1 VNPASLEVRDLDVAF
16 GGRRVVRGLSFDVA
30 AGETVALAGASG
42 AGKSAT
48 ALALLGL
55 LPRGARAEGEIRLLG
70 RSLSGLRERDWA
82 RIRGRDIAMVFQ
94 DPLAALSP
102 AFTVGAQVTEAV
114 RAHAARRGA
123 RARAAELLESVGI
136 PHARHRAYPGE
147 LSGGMRQR
155 VLIAMAVAHRPAVL
169 VADEPTASLDPRTR
183 DRILDLLR
191 DLCAAS
197 GTALLLISH
206 DPEAIARQ
214 AARVLTL
221 RDGHLAGTPRRPAAT
236 PPSLGLAPKEKDM
249 PDGGGSAEEL
259 QGRGG
264 ELPAE
269 ERAEVLAERKG
280 RAVRAGAAVLVVR
293 GLGRRRGAL
302 GVLDGV
308 SLEVGEE
315 EIVGL
320 SGASGAGKTTLLREV
335 LRLERPQEGR
345 IEVCGRDVAGLS
357 RTARRELRGLVQPV
371 FQDPWASL
379 NPRMTVRQIVA
390 EPLRVHGL
398 PLPGRVEELLELV
411 ELPEEM
417 AERYPRALSGGQ
429 RQRVAIARALAPSP
443 RLLLADEP
451 VSALDARAK
460 AGVIALLGGLR
471 DRLGLACL
479 LVSHDEDVLA
489 ELADRVLVLRDGR
502 IRP

>member
-1 VNPASLEVRDLDVAF
+1 MSPASLEVRGLGVAF

-70 RSLSGLRERDWA
+70 RPLSGLRERDWS

-102 AFTVGAQVTEAV
+102 AFTVGAQVAEAV

-136 PHARHRAYPGE
+136 PSARHRAYPGE

-169 VADEPTASLDPRTR
+169 VADEPTASLDPLTR
-183 DRILDLLR
+183 DQILDLLR

-206 DPEAIARQ
+206 DAEVIARQ

-221 RDGHLAGTPRRPAAT
+221 GDGRPSGTPRGPAAA
-236 PPSLGLAPKEKDM
+236 PFSRGLASKQEDM
-249 PDGGGSAEEL
+249 SGGG
-259 QGRGG
+259 GRGDEEEG
-264 ELPAE
+264 AQAPAE
-269 ERAEVLAERKG
+269 REG
-280 RAVRAGAAVLVVR
+280 RAARAGAAVLVVR
-293 GLGRRRGAL
+293 GLGRRRGAV

-308 SLEVGEE
+308 ALEVGEG

-335 LRLERPQEGR
+335 LLLERPQEGR

-398 PLPGRVEELLELV
+398 PVPGRVEELLELV

-417 AERYPRALSGGQ
+417 AERHPRALSGGQ

-460 AGVIALLGGLR
+460 AGITELLGGLR